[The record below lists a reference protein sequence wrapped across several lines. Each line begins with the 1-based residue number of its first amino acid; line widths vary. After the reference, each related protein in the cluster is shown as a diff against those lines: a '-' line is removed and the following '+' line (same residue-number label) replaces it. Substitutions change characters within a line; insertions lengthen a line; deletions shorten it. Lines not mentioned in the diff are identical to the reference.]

1 MKDTMTPEELMD
13 SLGAAEHTLAEMHS
27 STSKAHDKAFK
38 YMLDANRS
46 IRAALATLH
55 EHGAEHGFHQPDAG
69 KSNRADNA
77 LKFGDD

>member
-13 SLGAAEHTLAEMHS
+13 TLGAAEQTLEDIHI
-27 STSKAHDKAFK
+27 STTKAHDKTFQWL
-38 YMLDANRS
+38 LDANRS
-46 IRAALATLH
+46 IRAALSTLH
-55 EHGAEHGFHQPDAG
+55 EHGYEYGFHQPNAA